1 MRGAAGDRK
10 AAMMGG
16 GRRAVARAA
25 RRAGSRM
32 SRAGRR
38 ACEWSV
44 GVADL
49 HEEEI
54 KRIGYARPSIATRPP
69 NPMPPDPGSARFGER
84 AF

>member
-1 MRGAAGDRK
+1 
-10 AAMMGG
+10 
-16 GRRAVARAA
+16 
-25 RRAGSRM
+25 M

>member
-1 MRGAAGDRK
+1 
-10 AAMMGG
+10 MGG
-16 GRRAVARAA
+16 GRWRARHG
-25 RRAGSRM
+25 AGSRM

-38 ACEWSV
+38 TCEWSV

-49 HEEEI
+49 HEEGI

>member
-1 MRGAAGDRK
+1 MRHARRGGWPEGGDD
-10 AAMMGG
+10 

-25 RRAGSRM
+25 
-32 SRAGRR
+32 RR

-49 HEEEI
+49 HKEEI